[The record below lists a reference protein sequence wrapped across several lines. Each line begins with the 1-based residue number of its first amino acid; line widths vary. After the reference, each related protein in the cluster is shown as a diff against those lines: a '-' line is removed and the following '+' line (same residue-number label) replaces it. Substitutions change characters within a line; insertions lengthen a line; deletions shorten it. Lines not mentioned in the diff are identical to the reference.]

1 MNRTHPIDAAAIG
14 VVGLVRLARAV
25 LVPCVALVLV
35 VAGWQP
41 SGPAAAA
48 PVAVAAEP
56 APLAALLPDPAGVLP
71 AGFEAVAPVARD
83 WAGRPLDCLTVR
95 ELRLQARAAGHRAL
109 ARNGRRADLLAAL
122 A

>member
-1 MNRTHPIDAAAIG
+1 MTRTHPIDAAAIG
-14 VVGLVRLARAV
+14 TVALVRLARAV
-25 LVPCVALVLV
+25 LVPLVALVLT

-48 PVAVAAEP
+48 PVALAAQP
-56 APLAALLPDPAGVLP
+56 APAA
-71 AGFEAVAPVARD
+71 VARD

-95 ELRLQARAAGHRAL
+95 ELRLQARAAGHKAL
-109 ARNGRRADLLAAL
+109 ARSGRRADLLAAL

>member
-14 VVGLVRLARAV
+14 AVGLVRLARAV
-25 LVPCVALVLV
+25 LVPCVALVLT

-41 SGPAAAA
+41 SPAYPSALVAAA
-48 PVAVAAEP
+48 PAAQA
-56 APLAALLPDPAGVLP
+56 AP
-71 AGFEAVAPVARD
+71 APVARD

-109 ARNGRRADLLAAL
+109 ARSGRRADLLAAL
-122 A
+122 ALA